1 MPYNYGPYKYYSKTE
16 KGLSYPIHCRKIT
29 EMGEECVILDGNEI
43 AKGFEYCDIN
53 SIDPSPSHRLLA
65 YSVDNNGYE
74 TYRLRVKS
82 LEPAAEGTDSNEQ
95 YLVDIADTSGAVV
108 WGNDDSTLFYLKM
121 DAEHR
126 PFQLW
131 LHVVGGEDLLLL
143 QEDDGSF
150 WMDVDKTQDQ
160 RYLVVSLES
169 PETSEQYVVDLRG
182 LQGGDQH
189 RRHITWPTS
198 QLLLGPEESVVRCLQ
213 PRRAGLR
220 YEVEHQEGQFYF
232 LTNQDGARNNKLM
245 RCAASLYFS
254 SSSPRPEVQWEDVR
268 AYDSSEQLEAL
279 LPLRGHLALLGRQR
293 GLQQLWVAQ
302 VDALTLALSW
312 REVSLPEQ
320 AYSLW
325 FGDNREADAEWLRL
339 GYSSPVTPKQ
349 VLDYHPASG
358 QLLVRK
364 QQEVPG
370 FDPALYAVR
379 RLLAP
384 SRDGQTLVPISLV
397 SKLGLDPSP
406 RPLLLYGYGSYG
418 VCVDP
423 SFDSKLVSLLDRG
436 VVYAIAHVRG
446 GGDGP
451 PGRGVWYEQQGK
463 YLHKT
468 NTFTDFAD
476 CARYLVEEGLT
487 ASDRMACVGRSAGGL
502 LVGAGECSR

>member
-1 MPYNYGPYKYYSKTE
+1 
-16 KGLSYPIHCRKIT
+16 
-29 EMGEECVILDGNEI
+29 
-43 AKGFEYCDIN
+43 
-53 SIDPSPSHRLLA
+53 
-65 YSVDNNGYE
+65 
-74 TYRLRVKS
+74 
-82 LEPAAEGTDSNEQ
+82 
-95 YLVDIADTSGAVV
+95 
-108 WGNDDSTLFYLKM
+108 
-121 DAEHR
+121 
-126 PFQLW
+126 
-131 LHVVGGEDLLLL
+131 
-143 QEDDGSF
+143 
-150 WMDVDKTQDQ
+150 
-160 RYLVVSLES
+160 
-169 PETSEQYVVDLRG
+169 
-182 LQGGDQH
+182 
-189 RRHITWPTS
+189 
-198 QLLLGPEESVVRCLQ
+198 
-213 PRRAGLR
+213 
-220 YEVEHQEGQFYF
+220 
-232 LTNQDGARNNKLM
+232 
-245 RCAASLYFS
+245 
-254 SSSPRPEVQWEDVR
+254 
-268 AYDSSEQLEAL
+268 
-279 LPLRGHLALLGRQR
+279 
-293 GLQQLWVAQ
+293 

-502 LVGAGECSR
+502 LVGAVVNMFPGLFKAAVADVPFVDVMNTMSDPSIPLTVTEWEEWGNPNEAQYFHYMLSYSPYDNVKPQDYPALLVTAGLNDPRVAYWEPAKWVARLREMKTNPTSPVLLKTDMSTGHFSASDRYKYIRETAFEYSFILDQILQK

>member
-1 MPYNYGPYKYYSKTE
+1 MTPPLERIDPYFWMRDDTRKRVDVIDHLNAENQYCEKKLEHLSSLRDELYSEMLYHMKETDQTMPYNYGPYKYYSKTE

-29 EMGEECVILDGNEI
+29 EMGEECVVLDGNEI

-82 LEPAAEGTDSNEQ
+82 LEPATEGTDSSEQ

-198 QLLLGPEESVVRCLQ
+198 QLLLALPGPHHS
-213 PRRAGLR
+213 
-220 YEVEHQEGQFYF
+220 
-232 LTNQDGARNNKLM
+232 
-245 RCAASLYFS
+245 
-254 SSSPRPEVQWEDVR
+254 
-268 AYDSSEQLEAL
+268 
-279 LPLRGHLALLGRQR
+279 
-293 GLQQLWVAQ
+293 
-302 VDALTLALSW
+302 
-312 REVSLPEQ
+312 
-320 AYSLW
+320 
-325 FGDNREADAEWLRL
+325 
-339 GYSSPVTPKQ
+339 
-349 VLDYHPASG
+349 
-358 QLLVRK
+358 
-364 QQEVPG
+364 
-370 FDPALYAVR
+370 
-379 RLLAP
+379 
-384 SRDGQTLVPISLV
+384 
-397 SKLGLDPSP
+397 
-406 RPLLLYGYGSYG
+406 
-418 VCVDP
+418 
-423 SFDSKLVSLLDRG
+423 
-436 VVYAIAHVRG
+436 
-446 GGDGP
+446 
-451 PGRGVWYEQQGK
+451 
-463 YLHKT
+463 
-468 NTFTDFAD
+468 
-476 CARYLVEEGLT
+476 
-487 ASDRMACVGRSAGGL
+487 
-502 LVGAGECSR
+502 